1 MDHSYWFHAP
11 VVNWPRTDI
20 ATNSTISTIIA
31 IDEKKF
37 KDRSDHNYGNHSPV
51 IAPII
56 AT

>member
-20 ATNSTISTIIA
+20 ATNSTISMIIA

-37 KDRSDHNYGNHSPV
+37 KDCSDHNYGNHSPV
-51 IAPII
+51 IAAVI

>member
-1 MDHSYWFHAP
+1 M
-11 VVNWPRTDI
+11 
-20 ATNSTISTIIA
+20 IIA

-51 IAPII
+51 IAAII